1 MINLLPRYIFN
12 FVVFVL
18 LQVLLLNNLQF
29 SGYLNPYVY
38 VLFIITLPFS
48 TPKWL
53 LLALGFITGITI
65 DVFMNTFG
73 LHAAATV
80 FLAFMRP
87 IVLRAIAPRDGY
99 EAGKLPVPA
108 HYGFGWFFMYTILL
122 VAMHHLFLF
131 YVEAFSFA
139 RFGATLWKSIVSS
152 LFTLLFI
159 FIVMLFARNDTRTV

>member
-1 MINLLPRYIFN
+1 MINQLPRYFFN

-53 LLALGFITGITI
+53 LLLLGMVTGITI
-65 DVFMNTFG
+65 DIFMNTFG

-80 FLAFMRP
+80 FMAYMRP
-87 IVLRAIAPRDGY
+87 VVLAPIAPREGY
-99 EAGKLPVPA
+99 ETGKLPVPA
-108 HYGFGWFFMYTILL
+108 HYGYVWFLKYTSLMVFL
-122 VAMHHLFLF
+122 HHLFLF
-131 YVEAFSFA
+131 MVEAFTFEMFWS
-139 RFGATLWKSIVSS
+139 TLWKSIVSS
-152 LFTLLFI
+152 LFTILIIL
-159 FIVMLFARNDTRTV
+159 IVMLFARDESRTM